1 MSCRKRKKSSSAS
14 LDEIKELIN
23 SIYIYKSETYI
34 KLNSVQNK
42 FDVVQADLQNAIR
55 VVENKADE
63 VTEILKQNRDN
74 IESLNFRL
82 AEQDRKLADQDSEIR
97 WLLDDIDDLKNLSL
111 CKTLIFKNIPY
122 NSNNENS
129 WNERCPGCRNS
140 RSLTKHH

>member
-1 MSCRKRKKSSSAS
+1 M
-14 LDEIKELIN
+14 
-23 SIYIYKSETYI
+23 
-34 KLNSVQNK
+34 
-42 FDVVQADLQNAIR
+42 
-55 VVENKADE
+55 VENKADE

-129 WNERCPGCRNS
+129 WNEICPGCRNS